1 MYARYGIQYLA
12 QHLQLEQK
20 LRAAQRNGDA
30 KEIDQAAYHSHDV
43 RIFLRLACV
52 IAVFSVGAASVMQ
65 LIH

>member
-12 QHLQLEQK
+12 QHLQLEQE
-20 LRAAQRNGDA
+20 LRAAERNDDVT
-30 KEIDQAAYHSHDV
+30 EIDEAAHHSHDV

>member
-12 QHLQLEQK
+12 QHLQLEQE
-20 LRAAQRNGDA
+20 LRAAQRSGDA
-30 KEIDQAAYHSHDV
+30 KEMDQAVHHSHDV

-52 IAVFSVGAASVMQ
+52 IAVFSVGAASIMQ

>member
-12 QHLQLEQK
+12 QHLQEEQE
-20 LRAAQRNGDA
+20 LRVSQRNDGA
-30 KEIDQAAYHSHDV
+30 KEIDRASHHSHDV

-52 IAVFSVGAASVMQ
+52 IAVFSVGAASVVQ